1 MDRVLKP
8 LRLEA
13 EPDSVS
19 AADDFQHWKKTFEG
33 YLEALAAAELGPD
46 KLKVLIN
53 LVSPQ
58 VYRHI
63 ADKETYDAAMVALTE
78 LYVKRKNTIAAR
90 HQLLTCKQ
98 QKGESIDN
106 FVIRLKR
113 LSKECNC
120 KKVTAEQ
127 YRLDLVRDALITG
140 IQSHSIRLRLL
151 EEDSLTFDDAFKKAR
166 AMELASA
173 DSEAYRGATSCA
185 TKSAAQLQNNS
196 DSDLYKYRKS

>member
-78 LYVKRKNTIAAR
+78 LYVKRKNTMRQDISC
-90 HQLLTCKQ
+90 LT
-98 QKGESIDN
+98 
-106 FVIRLKR
+106 
-113 LSKECNC
+113 
-120 KKVTAEQ
+120 
-127 YRLDLVRDALITG
+127 
-140 IQSHSIRLRLL
+140 
-151 EEDSLTFDDAFKKAR
+151 
-166 AMELASA
+166 ASN
-173 DSEAYRGATSCA
+173 R
-185 TKSAAQLQNNS
+185 
-196 DSDLYKYRKS
+196 